1 MRKLL
6 LTSLIFWILGFSVFG
21 QQKIITGTVTDKN
34 DGLPV
39 IGATVLVQG
48 TSVGTATD
56 MNGKYSISAE
66 PGSTLVFRYVGMKSQ
81 EVFVGDRNV
90 VDVTMELDDVGLDEV
105 VVVGYGSAIKREL
118 TGAITKVE
126 TKGIAEVPVASFE
139 SAIQGKTS
147 GVFIEQASGKLGET
161 VKMRIR
167 GSSSVSANNQPL
179 YVVDGV
185 PITTENISN
194 SGNQPTSPLAD
205 LAMTDVESIQILTSR
220 SASLI

>member
-1 MRKLL
+1 
-6 LTSLIFWILGFSVFG
+6 
-21 QQKIITGTVTDKN
+21 
-34 DGLPV
+34 
-39 IGATVLVQG
+39 
-48 TSVGTATD
+48 
-56 MNGKYSISAE
+56 
-66 PGSTLVFRYVGMKSQ
+66 MKTQ
-81 EVFVGDRNV
+81 EVVVGAEN
-90 VDVTMELDDVGLDEV
+90 TINISFELDNVGLDEI

-126 TKGIAEVPVASFE
+126 TQGMAEMPTASFE

-185 PITTENISN
+185 PITTENLSN
-194 SGNQPTSPLAD
+194 SSNQPTSPLAD
-205 LAMTDVESIQILTSR
+205 IAMTDVESIQILKDA
-220 SASLI
+220 SASAIYGSRASNGVVIITTKRGKTGATKFDVQYTTGVSQPS

>member
-6 LTSLIFWILGFSVFG
+6 LTSLIICTLVFSAFG
-21 QQKIITGTVTDKN
+21 QQKTVTGTITDQS

-39 IGATVLVQG
+39 IGATVLVKG
-48 TSVGTATD
+48 TSVGTATGLD
-56 MNGKYSISAE
+56 GKFTISAD
-66 PGSTLVFRYVGMKSQ
+66 PGSTLVFRFVGMKSQ
-81 EVFVGDRNV
+81 EILVGDRTV
-90 VDVTMELDDVGLDEV
+90 IDVTLELDDVGLDEV
-105 VVVGYGSAIKREL
+105 IVVGYGSAIKREL

-185 PITTENISN
+185 PITAENLSN

-205 LAMTDVESIQILTSR
+205 LAMTDVES
-220 SASLI
+220 